1 MLTTCTHGYSFT
13 CLHRL
18 VITII
23 LGTIWSTPSA
33 FLDLRSVR
41 SIINETLFRRTHFL
55 THIVNVV
62 FLFIWKIMLNDNRTC
77 WTKCLLARISTERC
91 SLRSFYLRNLGK
103 LVLLEHFHL
112 RLIFVFVLYLSCDFL
127 LYDSLFFCLLAISS
141 ISSWKQKQLTIQTK
155 ILIIIWL
162 SFLFQNSKVLLIA
175 LIT

>member
-23 LGTIWSTPSA
+23 LDTIWSTPSA

-77 WTKCLLARISTERC
+77 WTKCLLAGISTERC

-112 RLIFVFVLYLSCDFL
+112 RLIFVICSLFILWFL
-127 LYDSLFFCLLAISS
+127 ALWFSLFFCLLAISS
-141 ISSWKQKQLTIQTK
+141 ISPVEKTKQLTILYKQK
-155 ILIIIWL
+155 
-162 SFLFQNSKVLLIA
+162 S
-175 LIT
+175 